1 MRERHRRCP
10 VAMRR
15 QWRRRRQFVRGLFE
29 SSSVG
34 SWVSRCRR
42 VHFKRQFEFVSAKK
56 QKEKNNLAA
65 LLALDGCAGKCERED
80 QTEFMQGNRV
90 KTCRFQTEGSKCVLS
105 SLFVKENNK
114 QENIITMTRSTL
126 LKQSVVAV
134 LFNTSLYIK
143 VAKSSI
149 AALSNFNL
157 FSVIGT
163 PRGTQTAGRRTHTIA
178 SAIRLFP

>member
-80 QTEFMQGNRV
+80 QTKFMQGNRV

-105 SLFVKENNK
+105 SLFVKENKNK
-114 QENIITMTRSTL
+114 KTLSLWLDQPYSNSQSFLFYLILHSTSKL
-126 LKQSVVAV
+126 LKVA
-134 LFNTSLYIK
+134 LQFLATSIC
-143 VAKSSI
+143 
-149 AALSNFNL
+149 
-157 FSVIGT
+157 
-163 PRGTQTAGRRTHTIA
+163 
-178 SAIRLFP
+178 SA